1 LVGYG
6 LLVSFSG
13 LWWRCLVHGHKHVSD
28 LQQLSFFVLDEADR
42 MVQQVRECL
51 SVLCILCAS

>member
-1 LVGYG
+1 
-6 LLVSFSG
+6 LLVSFGG